1 MKMWSSTYLVSLL
14 HGSKKK
20 KIPLKNPSKK
30 ILIHMFS
37 LYWSCFMLI
46 VPLSLHISS
55 FAKHPSLLSQNPL
68 IAYSHTLSNL
78 LATWDSLPEY
88 SFALCLFFLYSS
100 YLSQKQSSTFSKMAL
115 SQPKMLPYSLC
126 FFHSSAYFHNLKSH
140 FLKLSNFSYCT
151 SFLFHNSSKQS
162 LLHISIGSPPQ
173 KKCLHHSLKMLLK
186 GSLLY

>member
-1 MKMWSSTYLVSLL
+1 
-14 HGSKKK
+14 
-20 KIPLKNPSKK
+20 
-30 ILIHMFS
+30 MFS
-37 LYWSCFMLI
+37 LYWSCFMLT
-46 VPLSLHISS
+46 VPLSLPISS

-68 IAYSHTLSNL
+68 IAYSHSLSNL

-162 LLHISIGSPPQ
+162 LLHISTSSPL
-173 KKCLHHSLKMLLK
+173 KKSVCTTLWKCSLKVVSSTRKIPPMLENILCHV
-186 GSLLY
+186 SLIWTQRTSSP

>member
-1 MKMWSSTYLVSLL
+1 MVRKTTKKSKRKNSQYEIDQEIAKSHQSQIKLKKWHEISIATSIRATYKPVKPSSRMVWKYEDV
-14 HGSKKK
+14 K
-20 KIPLKNPSKK
+20 KIPFKSPSQK
-30 ILIHMFS
+30 ILIHMLS

-126 FFHSSAYFHNLKSH
+126 FFHCSAYF
-140 FLKLSNFSYCT
+140 FT
-151 SFLFHNSSKQS
+151 T
-162 LLHISIGSPPQ
+162 
-173 KKCLHHSLKMLLK
+173 
-186 GSLLY
+186 

>member
-1 MKMWSSTYLVSLL
+1 MKILRCEAQHTWWVSSMA
-14 HGSKKK
+14 KK

-126 FFHSSAYFHNLKSH
+126 FFHCSAYF
-140 FLKLSNFSYCT
+140 FT
-151 SFLFHNSSKQS
+151 T
-162 LLHISIGSPPQ
+162 
-173 KKCLHHSLKMLLK
+173 
-186 GSLLY
+186 